1 MTDGPALL
9 SARCAYAYHLYGRAC
24 DDHDLEA
31 LRALAVEDVQFSI
44 AGPVDK
50 HGRGIEA
57 FLDLFRA
64 HDPHVV
70 TRHVIN
76 GVLAELDGADIR
88 THAYFDATVFG
99 TSETRIT
106 YGVYRNVLRETGNG
120 TLLIVNQVIQVE
132 RRLELP
138 ASVEVAPA

>member
-1 MTDGPALL
+1 MTDLAKL

-24 DDHDLEA
+24 DNNDLAA
-31 LRALAVEDVQFSI
+31 LRALAVADVQFSI
-44 AGPVDK
+44 TGPVDK

-64 HDPHVV
+64 HDPRVA
-70 TRHVIN
+70 TRHVIS
-76 GVLAELDGADIR
+76 GVLAEDGSHDIR
-88 THAYFDATVFG
+88 THAHFAATVFG
-99 TSETRIT
+99 ASETRIT
-106 YGVYRNVLRETGNG
+106 YGVYRNVLRETKDG

-138 ASVEVAPA
+138 AAVEFGRV